1 MLTDSLY
8 KKLIEICAR
17 DFIINR
23 LSEKKFN
30 IFVDKI
36 YNDLK
41 EWSNPHDI
49 PEADIIDR
57 IGEHVSYTVSRSMDD
72 IHIGTNHD

>member
-23 LSEKKFN
+23 LSEKNFN
-30 IFVDKI
+30 MFVDKI

-49 PEADIIDR
+49 PEVDIIDR
-57 IGEHVSYTVSRSMDD
+57 IGEHVSYAVSSSMND
-72 IHIGTNHD
+72 IHMGINND